1 MPPMLSRQRGKIR
14 RFIRRHCFWGK
25 MKPNPPFRSLPASL
39 HPSLAM
45 ALINR
50 SQLTRA
56 VILERLRSAFDGVDA
71 RAIMPAGNATGGSGT
86 QRVDEGSLT
95 FWSNGFGS
103 RGRVDGDGNGAT
115 VDIKGKGVLIGLDG
129 DLDDGVHAGVAAG
142 YGHDSISQKSASADV
157 DSYYVAAY
165 AGLTN
170 GPASLRLGATHAFQ
184 DIDTRRVLSFQHC
197 RKISLPAMVRPQRRP
212 LPKQPGV
219 SISIAPS
226 SSPMPVS
233 AM

>member
-1 MPPMLSRQRGKIR
+1 MFLRQNETQSAFSQLAGE
-14 RFIRRHCFWGK
+14 
-25 MKPNPPFRSLPASL
+25 L

-50 SQLTRA
+50 SQLTRD
-56 VILERLRSAFDGVDA
+56 VILERLRSAFGGVDS
-71 RAIMPAGNATGGSGT
+71 RSIMSTDNVTGEGGP

-95 FWSNGFGS
+95 VWSNGFGS
-103 RGRVDGDGNGAT
+103 RSRIDGDGNGAT

-129 DLDDGVHAGVAAG
+129 DLGDGLRAGVAAG

-157 DSYYVAAY
+157 DSYYVVAY

-184 DIDTRRVLSFQHC
+184 DIDTRRVLSFSTLQENLTASYGASTTQAFAEAAW
-197 RKISLPAMVRPQRRP
+197 RFDLDRTLIEPYANISYVNLERNPT
-212 LPKQPGV
+212 
-219 SISIAPS
+219 
-226 SSPMPVS
+226 
-233 AM
+233 